1 MKQKEL
7 AFATPNQPEW
17 DQLPPSTR
25 KKLLRLMAQL
35 LEQAWRGRKEDADER
50 EDH

>member
-17 DQLPPSTR
+17 HQLPPSTR

-35 LEQAWRGRKEDADER
+35 LEQAWRGRKEDVDER
-50 EDH
+50 KDH